1 MEDRLDLTRLPRPFD
16 PERGAEALAQVPGLS
31 GDRAALIAGT
41 GGSSPYLAG
50 LIAREADWLT
60 GALETP
66 LTALSAEGARLQAL
80 DPLDPAI
87 GPELRCGKR
96 RMALIVALA
105 DLGGAWP
112 LEKVTGALTDFA
124 DLATGVALRAALA
137 AELKRGKL
145 PGMGPEDLETG
156 CGLVMMAMGKMG
168 AGELNYSSDIDLI
181 ALYDEDRFEDAGEA
195 RPALIRAVR
204 KMATLLSEPTGE
216 GYVFRTDLRL
226 RPDPSVT
233 PVCVGM
239 EAAERYYES
248 LGRTWERAAYIKA
261 RPCAGDLDR
270 GQRFLDGLRPFVWR
284 RHLDYAAIQD
294 AHAVRLAIRDS
305 KGYHGP
311 LSLPGHDMK
320 LGRGGIREIEFFAQ
334 FHQLIAGGRDPSL
347 RLRATVPALH
357 QLSVAGWL
365 PSDAASEL
373 VDHYR
378 AHREVEHRV
387 QMINDAQT
395 HKLPANGEGLARLA
409 ALMGR
414 DEAELRG
421 DLTRRLEAVHEI
433 TEAFFAPETPG
444 PGKAQAVEVPDPQE
458 LAREMGVDKG
468 VLARWQHYPAL
479 ASTRSREIFG
489 RLRPQLLASLARA
502 AKPEEALLA
511 FDGFLKGL
519 PAGVQ
524 LFSLFEANPQLIDL
538 IGDIC
543 GTVPEL
549 ALFLS
554 RNSGV
559 LDAVIG
565 GDFFAPWPGNEAL
578 AAELGRVLEHE
589 ADYEARLDAARRWQ
603 KEWHFR
609 IGVHHLRGLI
619 RPEEAGAE
627 YAGLAEAVLRGI
639 WPEVQADFA
648 RRHGPPPGRGAVVMA
663 MGSMGAGRLNAR
675 SDLDL
680 IVIYDAAGQES
691 SDGRR
696 PLPARVYYARLT
708 QALVT
713 ALSAPMAQ
721 GRLYEVDMRLRPSG
735 NQGPVATSLTSYRDY
750 QQATAW
756 TWEHLALTRA
766 RVVAGPGELS
776 REVMAFIDSVI
787 APGRDKGAVLRQVAE
802 MRARILAAKGAG
814 APWEVKVGP
823 GRNQEIE
830 LIAQAGGLIAG
841 DPEGWIG
848 DGLRL
853 AVAQGWMHEDE
864 RELLASTY
872 RLLWNVGQVGKLLS
886 DRVLDPEAIGEG
898 GRALLLRDTG
908 AESLEELRQ
917 AFELATR
924 SAGDAITEILA
935 READVDAG
943 PEDAEGRPG
952 RTT

>member
-1 MEDRLDLTRLPRPFD
+1 MEDRLIPTRLPRPFD
-16 PERGAEALAQVPGLS
+16 PERGAEALSLMPELD
-31 GDRAALIAGT
+31 GDLASLIAGT
-41 GGSSPYLAG
+41 AGSSPYLAG
-50 LIAREADWLT
+50 LIGQETDWLR

-66 LTALSAEGARLQAL
+66 LRALSEEGARLQAL
-80 DPLDPAI
+80 DPLDPAL
-87 GPELRCGKR
+87 GAELRRGKR

-105 DLGGAWP
+105 DLGGAWT
-112 LEKVTGALTDFA
+112 LEQVTGALTDFA
-124 DLATGVALRAALA
+124 DLATGVALRAALS

-145 PGMGPEDLETG
+145 SGMDEGDLDTG
-156 CGLVMMAMGKMG
+156 CGLVMLAMGKMG

-181 ALYDEDRFEDAGEA
+181 ALYDEDRFEDPAEA

-261 RPCAGDLDR
+261 RPCAGDLER
-270 GQRFLDGLRPFVWR
+270 GQTFLEGLRPFVWR

-365 PSDAASEL
+365 PSEAASAL

-387 QMINDAQT
+387 QMIHDAQT
-395 HKLPANGEGLARLA
+395 HKLPSGEEGLARLA

-414 DEAELRG
+414 DEAGLREE
-421 DLTRRLEAVHEI
+421 LTRRLTEVHEI
-433 TEAFFAPETPG
+433 TEAFFAPDSPG
-444 PGKAQAVEVPDPQE
+444 EVPAEAVQSTGFDD
-458 LAREMGVDKG
+458 EM
-468 VLARWQHYPAL
+468 LERWHHYPAF
-479 ASTRSREIFG
+479 ASTRAREIFK

-502 AKPEEALLA
+502 ARPEEALLA

-549 ALFLS
+549 AFFLS

-565 GDFFAPWPGNEAL
+565 GSFFDPWPGNEAL
-578 AAELGRVLEHE
+578 SADLLRVLKREE
-589 ADYEARLDAARRWQ
+589 DYEAKLDAARRWQ

-619 RPEEAGAE
+619 PPEEAGAE
-627 YAGLAEAVLRGI
+627 YAGLAEAVLRAL
-639 WPEVQADFA
+639 WPVVQSEFA

-680 IVIYDAAGQES
+680 IVIYDADGQEAS
-691 SDGRR
+691 EGRR
-696 PLPARVYYARLT
+696 PLPSRVYYARLT

-713 ALSAPMAQ
+713 ALSAPMAE

-735 NQGPVATSLTSYRDY
+735 NQGPVATSLASYRDY
-750 QQATAW
+750 QQGTAW

-766 RVVAGPGELS
+766 RVVAGPAPLS
-776 REVMAFIDSVI
+776 AEVMAFRDSLI
-787 APGRDKGAVLRQVAE
+787 APGRARGAVLRDVAE

-853 AVAQGWMHEDE
+853 AVGSGWMHEDE
-864 RELLASTY
+864 RDLLVSTY

-886 DRVLDPEAIGEG
+886 GRVLEPGAIGEG

-908 AESLEELRQ
+908 ADTLEELES

-924 SAGDAITEILA
+924 SAGEAITEILA
-935 READVDAG
+935 READAATG
-943 PEDAEGRPG
+943 ESEEG
-952 RTT
+952 

>member
-1 MEDRLDLTRLPRPFD
+1 MTLTRLPRPFD
-16 PERGAEALAQVPGLS
+16 PQRGAEALDFMPGLT
-31 GDRAALIAGT
+31 GDMAALIKGT

-50 LIAREADWLT
+50 LIGHEADWLA
-60 GALETP
+60 GALGAP
-66 LTALSAEGARLQAL
+66 MAALSTEGARLQAL
-80 DPLDPAI
+80 EPLDPAI
-87 GPELRCGKR
+87 GAELRRGKR

-105 DLGGAWP
+105 DLGGAWT
-112 LEKVTGALTDFA
+112 LEQVTAALTDFA

-145 PGMGPEDLETG
+145 PGMGPEDLESG

-181 ALYDEDRFEDAGEA
+181 ALYDEERFDDPAEA

-204 KMATLLSEPTGE
+204 KMSTLLSEPTGE

-347 RLRATVPALH
+347 RVRATVPALH

-365 PSDAASEL
+365 PSEAASAL

-387 QMINDAQT
+387 QMIHDAQT

-421 DLTRRLEAVHEI
+421 DLTRRLEAVHET
-433 TEAFFAPETPG
+433 TEAFFAPEVSRSKPA
-444 PGKAQAVEVPDPQE
+444 PESAAPAPDPQE
-458 LAREMGVDKG
+458 MARELGIDES
-468 VLARWQHYPAL
+468 LLERWQHYPAF
-479 ASTRSREIFG
+479 ASTRAREIFS

-543 GTVPEL
+543 GTAPEL

-554 RNSGV
+554 RNSAV

-578 AAELGRVLEHE
+578 AAELGQVLERE
-589 ADYEARLDAARRWQ
+589 EDYEARLDAARRWQ

-639 WPEVQADFA
+639 WPEVQNDFA

-680 IVIYDAAGQES
+680 IVIYDAAGQEA

-750 QQATAW
+750 QQGTAW

-766 RVVAGPGELS
+766 RVIAGPGELS
-776 REVMAFIDSVI
+776 REVMAFRDSII
-787 APGRDKGAVLRQVAE
+787 APGRDKGAVLRDVAE

-823 GRNQEIE
+823 GRNQDIE
-830 LIAQAGGLIAG
+830 LVAQAGGLIAG

-864 RELLASTY
+864 RALLASTY
-872 RLLWNVGQVGKLLS
+872 TMLWNVGQVGKLLS
-886 DRVLDPEAIGEG
+886 DKVLDPEAIGEG

-908 AESLEELRQ
+908 AETLGELQQ
-917 AFELATR
+917 AFELATQ
-924 SAGDAITEILA
+924 SAGQAITEILD
-935 READVDAG
+935 REV
-943 PEDAEGRPG
+943 PAEGG
-952 RTT
+952 DADDG